1 MKPWVQPSLLAII
14 AAALVSI
21 AVKLWFFVP
30 PTFGDYLSIR
40 DAPAET
46 RAEARK
52 ALMRSLP
59 LVRVQGGDVEV
70 SGSVEVTG
78 TVSIE

>member
-21 AVKLWFFVP
+21 AAKLWFFAP

-40 DAPAET
+40 DVPAET
-46 RAEARK
+46 RAEARE

-59 LVRVQGGDVEV
+59 LVRVQGGDIDV
-70 SGSVEVTG
+70 SGSV
-78 TVSIE
+78 SIE